1 MRFFRCSV
9 IQLTYTSLVVVG
21 TANFKFPYLD
31 AETERF
37 LYRRKADLE
46 SAARLLDNE
55 GTLMKIITK
64 HATKSLCSL
73 RPY

>member
-1 MRFFRCSV
+1 
-9 IQLTYTSLVVVG
+9 VVVG

-31 AETERF
+31 AETEKF

-55 GTLMKIITK
+55 GI
-64 HATKSLCSL
+64 AYRLCC
-73 RPY
+73 